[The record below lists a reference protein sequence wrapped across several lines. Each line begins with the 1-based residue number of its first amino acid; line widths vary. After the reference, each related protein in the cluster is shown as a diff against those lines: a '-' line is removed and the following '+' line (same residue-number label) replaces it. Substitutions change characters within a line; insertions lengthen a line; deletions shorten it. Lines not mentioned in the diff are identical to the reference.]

1 MRIKPLSLAVLLSCS
16 LTFAAQASQE
26 DVPLLDNTQ
35 SAQLIRSTY
44 EQELFTFPAFKEGHF
59 GLRMYRQTLDEKYHA
74 AIWTDMAQV
83 ASRLNQFANEVV
95 EPEDII
101 LYSSQRLTTYQE
113 KETERGQLLRHAIDH
128 QFKVSLDYQDESG
141 QVTERKIQPLGQFF
155 WGKVWTLVAWCEL
168 RDDYRQFRLDRI
180 QTLRMHDEEFQS
192 AETKSLKHYIAQY
205 ESKD

>member
-1 MRIKPLSLAVLLSCS
+1 MFSEKEMMALELGMRMVRAWSDAELAEASHSASAKILSVLPDKLKQQVEDCPLI
-16 LTFAAQASQE
+16 
-26 DVPLLDNTQ
+26 VPDYHTQ
-35 SAQLIRSTY
+35 S
-44 EQELFTFPAFKEGHF
+44 
-59 GLRMYRQTLDEKYHA
+59 
-74 AIWTDMAQV
+74 
-83 ASRLNQFANEVV
+83 
-95 EPEDII
+95 
-101 LYSSQRLTTYQE
+101 
-113 KETERGQLLRHAIDH
+113 ETAKRGQLLRHAIDH

-180 QTLRMHDEEFQS
+180 QALRMHDEEFQS